1 MSTPS
6 LSPYFILLTGQI
18 GSWFG
23 SELVQFA
30 LVWWLTKT
38 TGQAAV
44 LTLATTIAVLPSI
57 FVGPFAG
64 ALVDRW
70 NRRMVMMAADGVIAG
85 ATLLLA
91 LLFASGWVQLWQV
104 YAILLIRALAGVF
117 HQPAILATTPLLVP
131 EKHLARVA
139 GLNQS
144 LYGLVAI
151 LAPPFGALL
160 LEWFPM
166 SAILAIDVVTAAIAI
181 GSLLFLTI
189 PQPARTVVAGAEKL
203 MRAVLTDLYAG
214 LRFIWRF
221 TGLRLMLTLVA
232 LPAMLGWPMMTLI
245 PLLITKHF
253 DGGAFELG
261 WFQSVFAIGSILG
274 GFLLTAWGGFQRRI
288 HTWLVALI
296 LGGLALTLVG
306 LMPADALLWAAAA
319 WFMAGI
325 MSALINGASLTI
337 FQTVVPEAMLGRV
350 FALQLAIVTSL
361 SPLGLYV
368 AGQVADRFGAAIWFV
383 LAGSGY
389 ALAGLIA
396 PFIPALMR
404 IEEKGAH
411 TAP

>member
-1 MSTPS
+1 MRPF
-6 LSPYFILLTGQI
+6 FILLAGQI

-44 LTLATTIAVLPSI
+44 LTFATTVAVLPSI
-57 FVGPFAG
+57 LVGPFAG
-64 ALVDRW
+64 TLVDRW
-70 NRRMVMMAADGVIAG
+70 NRRLVMMAADGVIAG

-104 YAILLIRALAGVF
+104 YALLLIRALAAVF
-117 HQPAILATTPLLVP
+117 HQPAILAATPLLVP
-131 EKHLARVA
+131 EKHL
-139 GLNQS
+139 
-144 LYGLVAI
+144 
-151 LAPPFGALL
+151 
-160 LEWFPM
+160 
-166 SAILAIDVVTAAIAI
+166 
-181 GSLLFLTI
+181 
-189 PQPARTVVAGAEKL
+189 
-203 MRAVLTDLYAG
+203 
-214 LRFIWRF
+214 
-221 TGLRLMLTLVA
+221 
-232 LPAMLGWPMMTLI
+232 MTLI

-253 DGGAFELG
+253 GGGAFELG

-288 HTWLVALI
+288 QTWLVALI

-306 LMPADALLWAAAA
+306 LMPADALRWAAAA
-319 WFMAGI
+319 WFMAGV

-368 AGQVADRFGAAIWFV
+368 AGQIADRFGASIWFV
-383 LAGSGY
+383 LAGIGY

-396 PFIPALMR
+396 PLLPALMQ
-404 IEEKGAH
+404 IEEKGAP
-411 TAP
+411 TAS

>member
-1 MSTPS
+1 
-6 LSPYFILLTGQI
+6 
-18 GSWFG
+18 
-23 SELVQFA
+23 
-30 LVWWLTKT
+30 
-38 TGQAAV
+38 
-44 LTLATTIAVLPSI
+44 
-57 FVGPFAG
+57 
-64 ALVDRW
+64 
-70 NRRMVMMAADGVIAG
+70 MMAADGVIAG

-104 YAILLIRALAGVF
+104 YALLLIRALAGVF

-144 LYGLVAI
+144 LYSLVAI

-189 PQPARTVVAGAEKL
+189 PQPARTVVAGVEKL

-214 LRFIWRF
+214 LHFIWRF
-221 TGLRLMLTLVA
+221 TGLRLMLILIA

-245 PLLITKHF
+245 PLLITQHF

-319 WFMAGI
+319 WFVAGI

-361 SPLGLYV
+361 SPLGLYI
-368 AGQVADRFGAAIWFV
+368 AGQIADRFGAAIWFV
-383 LAGSGY
+383 LAGIGY

-396 PFIPALMR
+396 PLIPALMR
-404 IEEKGAH
+404 IEEKAGPAK
-411 TAP
+411 